1 MNKIQ
6 KTADLL
12 FEKHDTFKEKSISH
26 RRFKH
31 SDMLK
36 IFDKIKSGGKF
47 NFEFVGKSVL
57 GRDLNL
63 LSIGKGKTKIFLWTQ
78 MHGNESTA
86 TMALFDIFNF
96 FTDTSTLTEIKETI
110 LNNLTLYFLPM
121 VNPDGTE
128 LFQRENIYNID
139 INRDAVALQT
149 PEGKILAETFKKIKP
164 LFSFNLH
171 DQSVLYSA
179 GNTGNSATLSFLAP
193 AYNLEKS
200 INTTRENSM
209 KVIGAMYKTLS
220 KYIPGCIA
228 RYSDE
233 FEPRAYGD
241 MFQSLGSST
250 ILIES
255 GGRKNDTEKQFIRK
269 LNFTAILTSLHLI
282 AEKKNADVEPSLYNE
297 IPFNE
302 EKLFNTIL
310 RNLTFEKNG
319 QNFKADLAIISEEV
333 ETQSEPNFYLKSKIG
348 GIGDLSTFYGYEEYE
363 LKGYKIKPGMTYQK
377 IFQNIN
383 DIKLSEIKQ
392 YIKQGYTNF
401 VVEKTN
407 FQDYCP
413 FPINIYSKRNGNKI
427 NKIKSENPA
436 DFYISKKGEIK
447 FVVVNGFIINL
458 ENEIE
463 QNINGI
469 IYH

>member
-6 KTADLL
+6 NTANLL
-12 FEKHDTFKEKSISH
+12 FEKYNTFKEKSITH
-26 RRFKH
+26 KRFKH
-31 SDMLK
+31 SDMLRV
-36 IFDKIKSGGKF
+36 FEKIKSGGKF
-47 NFEFVGKSVL
+47 NFELVDKSVL

-63 LSIGKGKTKIFLWTQ
+63 LSIGKGKTKIFLWSQ

-96 FTDTSTLTEIKETI
+96 FSDATSLNEIKETI

-149 PEGKILAETFKKIKP
+149 PEGKILMETFKKIKP
-164 LFSFNLH
+164 VFSFNLH
-171 DQSVLYSA
+171 DQNILFSA
-179 GNTGNSATLSFLAP
+179 GNTGNPATLSFLAP
-193 AYNLEKS
+193 AYNNEKS
-200 INTTRENSM
+200 LNPARENSM
-209 KVIGAMYKTLS
+209 KVIGAMYKVLS

-250 ILIES
+250 ILVES
-255 GGRKNDTEKQFIRK
+255 GGKKNDTEKQFIRK

-282 AEKKNADVEPSLYNE
+282 AGKKYEDIELSLYNE

-302 EKLFNTIL
+302 EKLLNIIL
-310 RNLTFEKNG
+310 RNLTFEENG
-319 QNFKADLAIISEEV
+319 HNFKADLGIISEEV
-333 ETQSEPNFYLKSKIG
+333 ETRGEFNFFRKSKIG
-348 GIGDLSTFYGYEEYE
+348 GIGDLSTFYGYEEYN
-363 LKGYKIKPGMTYQK
+363 LKGYKIRLGKTYQK
-377 IFQNIN
+377 TFKNIN
-383 DIKLSEIKQ
+383 NIKLSEIEQ
-392 YIKQGYTNF
+392 FIKQGYTNII
-401 VVEKTN
+401 VEKTN
-407 FQDYCP
+407 NKDYCP
-413 FPINIYSKRNGNKI
+413 FPINIYSKRNENKI
-427 NKIKSENPA
+427 NKIKIENPA
-436 DFYISKKGEIK
+436 DFYISKNSEIK
-447 FVVVNGFIINL
+447 IVVVNGFIINL
-458 ENEIE
+458 ENEIGK
-463 QNINGI
+463 NINGI